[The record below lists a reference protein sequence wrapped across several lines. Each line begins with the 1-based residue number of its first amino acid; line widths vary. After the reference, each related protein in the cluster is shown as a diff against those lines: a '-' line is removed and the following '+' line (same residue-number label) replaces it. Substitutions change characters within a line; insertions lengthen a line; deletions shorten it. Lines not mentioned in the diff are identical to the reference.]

1 MCNTSLLTDI
11 DGSSWYGFTG
21 DSYGNNTLFSASNCS
36 CSYTFEICETRRE
49 LSCSGTDVPY
59 NSSDEDALCAVDDS
73 DWSRFVGGGE
83 TDIVSYGGA
92 SINSTAETCSCSYE
106 VDNCLDDVDYHD
118 NFLKPINESL
128 AICNISLLLPCCGDS
143 ELAFGGTKISELNL
157 TSYLSLAEDD
167 GNEWE
172 CYNGDD
178 FCPSSMEDVPTISEY
193 WFSWLYNE
201 DDGANG
207 FDGDSLCQCWVQY
220 DNCTTDAPTMAPTQP
235 TEDPTFSPTT
245 DPTVDPTKMPSAAPS
260 VGRCPNFDV
269 TQPCCAD
276 DGGSE
281 FVDFQYQIWNESAGA
296 ASDVFVPV
304 EEEENCTAVYVDSTC
319 CGSDFGTNLGWRTS
333 FDSDGNVEYGCTSS
347 EFEQYASDT
356 DVWCDTS
363 LLTNINTSSWYGF
376 TGNSYV
382 NFTIMEW
389 STGKCYCSYT
399 FEICETRR
407 ELSCSGTDVPY
418 NYSSDA
424 NALCAV
430 DDSDW
435 SRFVGGGETDIV
447 SYGGASINSTAETC
461 SCSYEVDNCLD
472 DVDYH
477 DNFLKP
483 INESLAFC
491 NISVLLPC
499 CGDSEL
505 AFGGTKISELN
516 LTSYLSLAEDDGNE
530 WECYN
535 GDDFCPSSMGNVPT
549 ISEYWF
555 SWLYNED
562 DGANGFDG
570 DSLCQCW
577 VHSEN
582 CTTDAPTSP
591 PTNNPTFV
599 PTAMP
604 TAEPSPS
611 PTKYQFDDYDTAS
624 VVQLCCNNASIT
636 EFSDETCPDDSA
648 PEDSF
653 DGTSDSIEY
662 DTYILNNGEYY
673 CYFDVGHW
681 NWSIPS
687 AAGYAA
693 IDDAIWPEMMSNVS
707 WNWTMTDLEE
717 SDFTSSS
724 SSRRRLVDLSCFDV
738 LVTECDDSNACLVD
752 NEPIASNWSF
762 NNILIGDTFEN
773 FTHRGDVW

>member
-1 MCNTSLLTDI
+1 M
-11 DGSSWYGFTG
+11 GS
-21 DSYGNNTLFSASNCS
+21 
-36 CSYTFEICETRRE
+36 
-49 LSCSGTDVPY
+49 
-59 NSSDEDALCAVDDS
+59 
-73 DWSRFVGGGE
+73 
-83 TDIVSYGGA
+83 
-92 SINSTAETCSCSYE
+92 
-106 VDNCLDDVDYHD
+106 
-118 NFLKPINESL
+118 NEQ
-128 AICNISLLLPCCGDS
+128 
-143 ELAFGGTKISELNL
+143 FG
-157 TSYLSLAEDD
+157 
-167 GNEWE
+167 
-172 CYNGDD
+172 C
-178 FCPSSMEDVPTISEY
+178 V
-193 WFSWLYNE
+193 
-201 DDGANG
+201 
-207 FDGDSLCQCWVQY
+207 
-220 DNCTTDAPTMAPTQP
+220 
-235 TEDPTFSPTT
+235 
-245 DPTVDPTKMPSAAPS
+245 
-260 VGRCPNFDV
+260 
-269 TQPCCAD
+269 
-276 DGGSE
+276 
-281 FVDFQYQIWNESAGA
+281 
-296 ASDVFVPV
+296 
-304 EEEENCTAVYVDSTC
+304 
-319 CGSDFGTNLGWRTS
+319 
-333 FDSDGNVEYGCTSS
+333 SS
-347 EFEQYASDT
+347 EFEQYASDPN
-356 DVWCDTS
+356 VLCDTS
-363 LLTNINTSSWYGF
+363 PLTNINTSSWYGF
-376 TGNSYV
+376 TGNSYG
-382 NFTIMEW
+382 NFIGMSFATNIDPI
-389 STGKCYCSYT
+389 CYCSYT

-407 ELSCSGTDVPY
+407 ELSCIGTDVPY
-418 NYSSDA
+418 NSSDA
-424 NALCAV
+424 DALCAV

-491 NISVLLPC
+491 NISLLLPC

-535 GDDFCPSSMGNVPT
+535 GDDFCPSSMDNVPT
-549 ISEYWF
+549 TSEYWF
-555 SWLYNED
+555 SWLYNEE

-636 EFSDETCPDDSA
+636 DFSDETCPDDSA

-738 LVTECDDSNACLVD
+738 LVTECDDSNACLGD

-773 FTHRGDVW
+773 FTAWTLEGTSEDIDYCFCYWMYDKCTTLSPTAEPTDITVAPSNAPTPFGEDAVAAVTENWISDNMTYVIIIVVGIFLFFAVCCMLCIWKRKQFYAEEKRKMEETVKSSETETGGEPLTGVSEEQQVIELERNCTEYEY